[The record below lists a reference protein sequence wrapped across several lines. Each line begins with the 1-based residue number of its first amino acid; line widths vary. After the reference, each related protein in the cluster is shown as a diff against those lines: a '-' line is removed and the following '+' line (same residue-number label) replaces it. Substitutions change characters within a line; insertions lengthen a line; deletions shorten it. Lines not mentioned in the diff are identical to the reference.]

1 MLIPFEP
8 STETQEQLHARIMLG
23 QLLKKAVAAKD
34 PSTLA
39 ASVALVIGRAIF
51 DDADY
56 FKGEGNTVV
65 INEDQTALTITVY
78 LDRGPAP
85 KDGIWF
91 RHFIIEFCDA
101 HGFHLSELM
110 PPFKVEDLTDE
121 DALTVESPV
130 ARRAHLHNH
139 RLN

>member
-1 MLIPFEP
+1 MLVPFEP
-8 STETQEQLHARIMLG
+8 NDETQEQLHARIMLG
-23 QLLKKAVAAKD
+23 QLLKRAVAAKD

-39 ASVALVIGRAIF
+39 RSVALVIGRAIF
-51 DDADY
+51 DDADR

-91 RHFIIEFCDA
+91 RHFVIEFCDA

-110 PPFKVEDLTDE
+110 PPFRIEDLTDE
-121 DALTVESPV
+121 DAQTIESPV
-130 ARRAHLHNH
+130 ARRVHPRNPHLN
-139 RLN
+139 